1 MHGFNYREPHIP
13 STRFNDPGRFGRM
26 FPWLRGLKSFD
37 PGPIELGKANG
48 PMDGG
53 NPPAA
58 DETQNNPRIRAG
70 YTFLGQFVDHDLTL
84 DTTSILERQVDV
96 DGTTNFRT
104 PAFEL
109 DSVYGLGPSVQPYL
123 YDQPD
128 GGRLLIAKDGHDLQ
142 RNEQDRAIIGD
153 PRNDENIIVSQLHLL
168 FIKFH
173 NKVYDTEFADMPHG
187 RERFEAAQTFV
198 RWHYQWLVMNEFLP
212 RLVGVDLASK
222 AMADPAYL
230 FQTEHAFMPVEF
242 SVAAYRFGHSQV
254 RPGYGMNANGGAA
267 LFPEDPNAP
276 FPKDQVGEVV
286 HDLRGFRP
294 VPEALRVD
302 WSRFFGTGA
311 QASKKI
317 DTLMSTV
324 LLNLPTGV
332 VPADVPP
339 HERSLAARNL
349 QRGIDMNLPS
359 GQAVAGHLGIKPLSE
374 AEIWTTGGKTV
385 GKGPAPLWFYI
396 LREAEVMTGGARLA
410 GVGAAIVARV
420 FVALMLK
427 DKASYMVQQPGFRP
441 TLGKGGRFTM
451 TDLVNYT
458 LGGALEAE
466 KLSDLPDKIT
476 PAGGGSAPA
485 PGAMPPPT
493 NGKGQPPRPPA

>member
-1 MHGFNYREPHIP
+1 MHGFNYREPQVP
-13 STRFNDPGRFGRM
+13 GTRFNQPGRFGRM

-37 PGPIELGKANG
+37 PGPEALGRVGG

-53 NPPAA
+53 NPPPN

-70 YTFLGQFVDHDLTL
+70 YTFLGQFIDHDLTL

-104 PAFEL
+104 PALEL

-123 YDQPD
+123 YDKD
-128 GGRLLIAKDGHDLQ
+128 VSGRLLISDDGHDLQ
-142 RNEQDRAIIGD
+142 RNGQERAIIGD

-212 RLVGVDLASK
+212 RLVGVELA
-222 AMADPAYL
+222 AQAIADRTWQ
-230 FQTEHAFMPVEF
+230 FETEHAFMPVEF

-254 RPGYGMNANGGAA
+254 RPGYAMNAAGGAA
-267 LFPEDPNAP
+267 LFPGDPNAP
-276 FPKDQVGEVV
+276 FGTG
-286 HDLRGFRP
+286 DLRGFRR
-294 VPEALRVD
+294 VPAQLRPD
-302 WSRFFGTGA
+302 WSQFFGTAA

-332 VPADVPP
+332 VPATVPA
-339 HERSLAARNL
+339 HQRSLATRNL
-349 QRGIDMNLPS
+349 LRGLDMNLPS
-359 GQAVAGHLGIKPLSE
+359 GQTVARCMGITPLTE
-374 AEIWTTGGKTV
+374 AETWTTDRRAV
-385 GKGPAPLWFYI
+385 GKGHAPLWFYI
-396 LREAEVMTGGARLA
+396 LREAEVRTGGARLH
-410 GVGAAIVARV
+410 GVGAAITAQV

-427 DKASYMVQQPGFRP
+427 DKASYMVQEPGFMPR
-441 TLGKGGRFTM
+441 LGAAGRFTM

-458 LGGALEAE
+458 LGTSLQSED
-466 KLSDLPDKIT
+466 LFDLPDDI
-476 PAGGGSAPA
+476 PAVAPA
-485 PGAMPPPT
+485 MASAG
-493 NGKGQPPRPPA
+493 